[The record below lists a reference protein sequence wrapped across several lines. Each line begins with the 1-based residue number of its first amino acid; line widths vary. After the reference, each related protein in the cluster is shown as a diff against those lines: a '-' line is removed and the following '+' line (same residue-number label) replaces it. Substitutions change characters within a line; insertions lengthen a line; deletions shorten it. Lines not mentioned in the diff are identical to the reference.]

1 VGFSPDRAQPMSR
14 TAARESEL
22 PVKVNR
28 DTPAPALQPFT
39 DYFKGFEK
47 VGAVR
52 KVFGDETEAVL
63 ARLKVGFI
71 SNRRMYMGIRDD
83 DGNIAVGTYHLKHS
97 TTRVLY
103 LDIVHELF
111 HIGQW
116 MRDKE
121 WFSEEHE
128 RFMGDFSLYYSSPL
142 EVPAYRHTVR
152 EAERLGMTRKEIAEY
167 LKMMPVPQKTWN
179 RFLKEM
185 AIDPAAGRAGKA
197 QKTERLPV
205 KIGRSPKLVL
215 LPFTDY
221 FVGFEEAEPVKA
233 MFGKGAKKALRAIK
247 VEFLESPFGSI
258 FPSDE
263 DGHLVVN
270 SSYMKEADLESIYLD
285 VILSL
290 NFRWRAAQAGPEGV
304 GSGDAEFGE
313 SSVVLDSYKAMVEE
327 ARRIGTP
334 EAKIRERLRF
344 PEFMMSDPAFRKF
357 VAALGLKPD

>member
-1 VGFSPDRAQPMSR
+1 VSLEASR
-14 TAARESEL
+14 RPKL

-28 DTPAPALQPFT
+28 KTPPPALQPFT
-39 DYFKGFEK
+39 DYFQGFER

-63 ARLKVGFI
+63 ARLKIGFI

-83 DGNIAVGTYHLKHS
+83 DGNVAVGTYHLRHS

-103 LDIVHELF
+103 LDVVHELF

-121 WFSEEHE
+121 WFTREHE
-128 RFMGDFSLYYSSPL
+128 KFMGNFSLYYASPL
-142 EVPAYRHTVR
+142 EVPAYAHTVR
-152 EAERLGMTRKEIAEY
+152 EAERLGMTRREITKY
-167 LKMMPVPQKTWN
+167 LEMMPVPQKVWN

-185 AIDPAAGRAGKA
+185 EIKPLPSASRSTGPRAK
-197 QKTERLPV
+197 KTEKLPV
-205 KIGRSPKLVL
+205 KINRDPKLVL

-221 FVGFEEAEPVKA
+221 FQGFEGAPPVAELY
-233 MFGKGAKKALRAIK
+233 GKGAGAALRALK

-258 FPSDE
+258 FPSEE

-270 SSYMKEADLESIYLD
+270 STFVKEADLEAIYLD
-285 VILSL
+285 VILCL
-290 NFRWRAAQAGPEGV
+290 NFLHGAAEAGPASTEASEGDF
-304 GSGDAEFGE
+304 GDNPVA
-313 SSVVLDSYKAMVEE
+313 LKSYKAMVKE

-334 EAKIRERLRF
+334 DAKIMERLQL
-344 PEFMMSDPAFRKF
+344 PEFMMSETAFKRF
-357 VAALGLKPD
+357 VQALGLKPGE